1 MFRGAWSHRT
11 GVDSQALFHKTHAI
25 AHAFTVAET
34 RIMEA
39 IIFIGI
45 QGTGKSSFY
54 RERFFHTHVRVN
66 ADMLKTKHRLRVLLK
81 ACLEA
86 RQPFVLDNTNVTR
99 ETRSEAIV
107 QAKAAGFRVV
117 GYYFR
122 SDIASAL
129 ARNNERVGAARIPE
143 VGVLGTYKLLELPA
157 FEEGFDALH
166 YVRIDDDGKFQ
177 VAEWSNEV

>member
-1 MFRGAWSHRT
+1 MD
-11 GVDSQALFHKTHAI
+11 V
-25 AHAFTVAET
+25 V
-34 RIMEA
+34 
-39 IIFIGI
+39 IFIGI

-66 ADMLKTKHRLRVLLK
+66 SDMLKTAHRLRVLFN

-99 ETRSEAIV
+99 EVRAQFIA

-129 ARNNERVGAARIPE
+129 ARNSERVDAARIPDR
-143 VGVLGTYKLLELPA
+143 GVLGTYKKLEVPQRG
-157 FEEGFDALH
+157 EGFDALY
-166 YVRIDDDGKFQ
+166 YVQIDPAGRFQ
-177 VAEWSNEV
+177 VEEWADEV